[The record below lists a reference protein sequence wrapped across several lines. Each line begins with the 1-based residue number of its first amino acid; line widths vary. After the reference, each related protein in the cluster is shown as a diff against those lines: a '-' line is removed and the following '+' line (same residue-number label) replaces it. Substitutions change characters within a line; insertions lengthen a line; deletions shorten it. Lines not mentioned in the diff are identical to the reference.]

1 MRGGVVRRGGSW
13 AVALTVMVLAG
24 PRPAAA
30 REWLVAVNGTDAN
43 EGCAGGT
50 AEAPFRTIR
59 KGLECAGPGDV
70 VTVQP
75 GTYTEQ
81 VETVRGG
88 VSEQQRITIR
98 ASRRREAK
106 IVLPTGISKQ
116 RVVYIRHPYITF
128 EGFIVDAD
136 YSLNRGV
143 ELGGIFKG
151 GVTTWADHTIL
162 RDCEVTRAARDLV
175 QVNEADG
182 VLIDGCLIHHALRWG
197 PNEGVMC
204 GKGPRCD
211 AHGVTGGDGRLE
223 DLTIRNTEIHTVS
236 GDAVQVDPDRNK
248 LGWNNVRIEHC
259 RLYNRVLLDE
269 EPEGRNGFPAGAM
282 PGEEALDTKA
292 SELAPRANLYVTDTV
307 AYGWK
312 NGPVS
317 TGITLPSAWNIKE
330 NVKVWFDRVTTYDSN
345 IAFRLRGRSAG
356 RGPAQMQ
363 LLNAVIYRTAT
374 AIRTENNVGDPSSYE
389 KEKGG
394 VHEPEPPVEIFN
406 VTIGEDTPTPIQ
418 LVTGGPVRTRIDLRN
433 FLILGALPEPLT
445 QFPAN
450 FPGSNRLSTSASSFV
465 DVSVD
470 DYHLDSR
477 SPAIDAGVEIR
488 EVSSDRDGVPRPQ
501 GSFYDVGAYERREDD
516 DNHPFPDPFADGPRC
531 AGSIRREH
539 SIASTSFAV
548 SGATFSDASRKHSV
562 CDEARSGRE

>member
-13 AVALTVMVLAG
+13 AVALAVMVLAG

-389 KEKGG
+389 KGKGG
-394 VHEPEPPVEIFN
+394 VHESEPPVEIFN
-406 VTIGEDTPTPIQ
+406 ITMGQDVRVPFQ
-418 LVTGGPVRTRIDLRN
+418 VLSGGKKRTVIDSRN
-433 FLILGALPEPLT
+433 LLILGPLPRD
-445 QFPAN
+445 FGSSHGN
-450 FPGSNRLSTSASSFV
+450 FLASTCLSVGESAFV
-465 DVSVD
+465 DVTAD
-470 DYHLDSR
+470 DYHLAPKSR
-477 SPAIDAGVEIR
+477 AIDAGTTVTVVR
-488 EVSSDRDGVPRPQ
+488 ADRDGVPRPQ
-501 GSFYDVGAYERREDD
+501 QAGFDVGAYEYAAQSPTLR
-516 DNHPFPDPFADGPRC
+516 H
-531 AGSIRREH
+531 
-539 SIASTSFAV
+539 
-548 SGATFSDASRKHSV
+548 
-562 CDEARSGRE
+562 